1 MEILCCEKNS
11 MMLEE
16 TKELLLK
23 GPNSAQRAFHQP
35 KQGNVNAT

>member
-1 MEILCCEKNS
+1 MR
-11 MMLEE
+11 LED

-23 GPNSAQRAFHQP
+23 EANSAQKAFHQP